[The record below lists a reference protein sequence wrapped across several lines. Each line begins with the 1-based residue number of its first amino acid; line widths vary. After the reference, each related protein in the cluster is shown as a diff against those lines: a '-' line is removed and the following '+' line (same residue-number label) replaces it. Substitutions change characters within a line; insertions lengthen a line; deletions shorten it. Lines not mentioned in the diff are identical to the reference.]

1 MDVVLSNPAFSS
13 GIPTSAR
20 PVARPFAV
28 RFCGFLNMGV
38 VVYLFNYTLEL
49 VPLSLGCVVPLS
61 LVVIVPLSLFA
72 CL

>member
-1 MDVVLSNPAFSS
+1 M
-13 GIPTSAR
+13 
-20 PVARPFAV
+20 ARPFAV

-38 VVYLFNYTLEL
+38 VVYLFSYTLEL

-61 LVVIVPLSLFA
+61 LVVIGPLSLFA